1 MKKYIKIL
9 KKSRIFAG
17 VSEDEIEAMLSC
29 LNARVLSFKK
39 GEYVLRQGEMI
50 SDILILVEGALH
62 VQREDYWGNL
72 SILSHVD
79 VGEMFGEAYVAPES
93 GSLMNDVVAVEDS
106 TVMLFD
112 VRRIVTTCP
121 SVCRF
126 HSLVVQN
133 MFFAISEKNRRLV
146 GKLGHMSRRTTREKL
161 ISYLSE
167 ESQKQ
172 RSSSFTIP
180 FTRQQLADYLSVDR
194 SAMSSELCRMRDD
207 GLIEFERSRFK
218 LL

>member
-17 VSEDEIEAMLSC
+17 VSEDETEAMLSC
-29 LNARVLSFKK
+29 LNARVRSFKK

-50 SDILILVEGALH
+50 SDILILVEGSLH

-121 SVCRF
+121 SACRF

-172 RSSSFTIP
+172 RSSSFMIP

>member
-50 SDILILVEGALH
+50 RDILILVEGALH

>member
-50 SDILILVEGALH
+50 RDILILVEGSLH

-121 SVCRF
+121 SACRF

>member
-17 VSEDEIEAMLSC
+17 VSENEIEAMLSC

-50 SDILILVEGALH
+50 SDILILVEGSLH

-121 SVCRF
+121 SACRF

-167 ESQKQ
+167 ESHQQ

-207 GLIEFERSRFK
+207 GLIEFERNRFK